1 MAQDKDL
8 QNLLSAQ
15 LDVIRKEAEERA
27 AQRKAENLKLQYM
40 NMAKAPINIEA
51 LGNLAEATAKKI
63 QAAVIEKK
71 AGHLFLIAFDPEREE
86 IKATVKDFEAKGN
99 KVKIAVVSL
108 NSLRHVWEF
117 YQFVVPPAKEISGR
131 VEIEAV
137 RLEELL
143 QKLTSLELVKQEIV
157 NFKSPYTS
165 QIFELILAGAMTNR
179 VSDIHLEATK
189 DTGRLRYRI
198 DGILHDVL
206 DNINV
211 VTYRALIARIKLL
224 SHLKLNI
231 HNEAQDGRFSIGAGK
246 KDIEMR
252 TSVIPSEY
260 GETIVLRILDPSA
273 IQLSLEDL
281 GMRADDLKIVDE
293 ELAKPNGL
301 ILNTGPT
308 GSGKTTTLYAF
319 LNRVYDPEIK
329 IITIEDPVEYHLKGI
344 QQTQVMPE
352 SGYTFT
358 SGLRSILRQDPD
370 VILVGEIR
378 DLDTAEIA
386 MNASLTGH
394 LVFSTL
400 HTNSA
405 PGAIPRLIDMG
416 AKAPII
422 GPALNLVIAQRLL
435 RKLCQYCKIPQENI
449 EPDLKEKIANF
460 IKKLPERVDKN
471 KLADFKIF
479 KQKGCEKCAGVGYR
493 GRLGAFELFLMNDEI
508 EELLPKGPTEV
519 EIRKIALEKG
529 MVELQQDGII
539 KILLGL
545 TTFEEVERMTGPIKW

>member
-1 MAQDKDL
+1 MK
-8 QNLLSAQ
+8 NLLTAK
-15 LDVIRKEAEERA
+15 LDMMKKEAEEKA
-27 AQRKAENLKLQYM
+27 AQRRAEQLKLPYM
-40 NMAKAPINIEA
+40 NMGKAPINIEA
-51 LGNLAEATAKKI
+51 LGSLEEPAAKKSRV
-63 QAAVIEKK
+63 AVIEKK
-71 AGHLFLIAFDPEREE
+71 SGNVFLIAFDPEQAEVKE
-86 IKATVKDFEAKGN
+86 IIKNFEIKGN
-99 KVKIAVVSL
+99 KVKTAVVSL
-108 NSLRHVWEF
+108 NGLGHVWEF
-117 YQFVVPPAKEISGR
+117 YKFVVPPAKEISGR
-131 VEIEAV
+131 VEIEAG
-137 RLEELL
+137 RLEELIK
-143 QKLTSLELVKQEIV
+143 KLTSLELVKQEII
-157 NFKSPYTS
+157 NFKSPFTS
-165 QIFELILAGAMTNR
+165 QIFELILAGAMANR
-179 VSDIHLEATK
+179 VSDIHLEAGK
-189 DTGRLRYRI
+189 DFGRLRYRV

-206 DNINV
+206 DDINV
-211 VTYRALIARIKLL
+211 TTYRALIARIKLL
-224 SHLKLNI
+224 SHLKLNV
-231 HNEAQDGRFSIGAGK
+231 HTEAQDGRFSIGAGK

-260 GETIVLRILDPSA
+260 GETIVLRILDPAA

-281 GMRADDLKIVDE
+281 GMRQDDLKIVDE

-344 QQTQVMPE
+344 SQTQVQPDA
-352 SGYTFT
+352 GYTFS

-378 DLDTAEIA
+378 DIDTAEIA

-435 RKLCQYCKIPQENI
+435 RKLCQNCRVPWEKV
-449 EPDLKEKIANF
+449 EPDLKEKIGAF
-460 IKKLPERVDKN
+460 IKILPDRVDK
-471 KLADFKIF
+471 KALADFKIF
-479 KQKGCEKCAGVGYR
+479 NQKGCDKCAGIGYR
-493 GRLGAFELFLMNDEI
+493 GRIGVFELFLMNNEI

-519 EIRKIALEKG
+519 EIRKIALERG

-539 KILLGL
+539 KTLLGL
-545 TTFEEVERMTGPIKW
+545 TTFDEVERMTGPIEW

>member
-1 MAQDKDL
+1 MAQDQDL
-8 QNLLSAQ
+8 KNLLTAK
-15 LDVIRKEAEERA
+15 LDMMKKEAEEKA
-27 AQRKAENLKLQYM
+27 AQRRAEQLKLPYM
-40 NMAKAPINIEA
+40 NMGKAPINIEA
-51 LGNLAEATAKKI
+51 LGSLEEPAAKKSRV
-63 QAAVIEKK
+63 AVIEKK
-71 AGHLFLIAFDPEREE
+71 SGNVFLIAFDPEQAEVKE
-86 IKATVKDFEAKGN
+86 IIKNFEIKGN
-99 KVKIAVVSL
+99 KVKTAVVSL
-108 NSLRHVWEF
+108 NGLGHVWEF
-117 YQFVVPPAKEISGR
+117 YKFVVPPAKEISGR
-131 VEIEAV
+131 VEIEAG
-137 RLEELL
+137 RLEELIK
-143 QKLTSLELVKQEIV
+143 KLTSLELVKQEII
-157 NFKSPYTS
+157 NFKSPFTS
-165 QIFELILAGAMTNR
+165 QIFELILAGAMANR
-179 VSDIHLEATK
+179 VSDIHLEAGK
-189 DTGRLRYRI
+189 DFGRLRYRV

-206 DNINV
+206 DDINTT
-211 VTYRALIARIKLL
+211 TYRALIARIKLL
-224 SHLKLNI
+224 SHLKLNV
-231 HNEAQDGRFSIGAGK
+231 HTEAQDGRFSIGAGK

-260 GETIVLRILDPSA
+260 GETIVLRILDPAA

-281 GMRADDLKIVDE
+281 GMRQDDLKIVDE

-344 QQTQVMPE
+344 SQTQVQPDA
-352 SGYTFT
+352 GYTFS

-378 DLDTAEIA
+378 DIDTAEIA

-435 RKLCQYCKIPQENI
+435 RKLCQNCRVPWEKV
-449 EPDLKEKIANF
+449 EPDLKEKIGAF
-460 IKKLPERVDKN
+460 IKILPDRVDK
-471 KLADFKIF
+471 KALADFKIF
-479 KQKGCEKCAGVGYR
+479 NQKGCDKCAGIGYR
-493 GRLGAFELFLMNDEI
+493 GRIGVFELFLMNNEI

-519 EIRKIALEKG
+519 EIRKIALERG

-539 KILLGL
+539 KTLLGL
-545 TTFEEVERMTGPIKW
+545 TTFDEVERMTGPIEW

>member
-1 MAQDKDL
+1 MAQDDK
-8 QNLLSAQ
+8 NLLTAK
-15 LDVIRKEAEERA
+15 LDMLRKEGEERA
-27 AQRKAENLKLQYM
+27 AQRRAEQLKFQYL
-40 NMAKAPINIEA
+40 NTAKAPINIEA
-51 LGNLAEATAKKI
+51 LGILDEAIAKKAKLAI
-63 QAAVIEKK
+63 IEEK
-71 AGHLFLIAFDPEREE
+71 ANNAILIAFDPEQKEAKE
-86 IKATVKDFEAKGN
+86 AIKALEVRGYKIKTV
-99 KVKIAVVSL
+99 IVSL
-108 NSLRHVWEF
+108 PSLEHVWEF
-117 YQFVVPPAKEISGR
+117 YQFVVPPAKEITGR
-131 VEIEAV
+131 VEIEAG
-137 RLEELL
+137 RLEELV
-143 QKLTSLELVKQEIV
+143 KKIITLELVKQEII
-157 NFKSPYTS
+157 NFKSAYTS
-165 QIFELILAGAMTNR
+165 QIFEIVLAGAMANR
-179 VSDIHLEATK
+179 VSDIHLEAAK
-189 DTGRLRYRI
+189 EFGRLRYRV
-198 DGILHDVL
+198 DGILHDVVEE
-206 DNINV
+206 INV
-211 VTYRALIARIKLL
+211 KTYRALIARIKLL

-231 HNEAQDGRFSIGAGK
+231 HNEAQDGRLTVSAGK

-281 GMRADDLKIVDE
+281 GMRPDDLKIVDS

-344 QQTQVMPE
+344 SQTQVQPE
-352 SGYTFT
+352 SGYTFV
-358 SGLRSILRQDPD
+358 SGLRSILLQDPD

-405 PGAIPRLIDMG
+405 PGAIPRLVDMG

-422 GPALNLVIAQRLL
+422 GPALNLVIAQRLV
-435 RKLCQYCKIPQENI
+435 RKLCQYCKIPQEKV
-449 EPDLKEKIANF
+449 EPDLKEKIEAF
-460 IKKLPERVDKN
+460 VKKLPERVDKT

-479 KQKGCEKCAGVGYR
+479 NQKGCEKCAGIGYR
-493 GRLGAFELFLMNDEI
+493 GRLGLFELFLMNDDI
-508 EELLPKGPTEV
+508 EALLPKGPTEV
-519 EIRKIALEKG
+519 EIRKIALERG
-529 MVELQQDGII
+529 MVELQQDGVI
-539 KILLGL
+539 KTLVGL
-545 TTFEEVERMTGPIKW
+545 TTFDEVERMTGPIEW